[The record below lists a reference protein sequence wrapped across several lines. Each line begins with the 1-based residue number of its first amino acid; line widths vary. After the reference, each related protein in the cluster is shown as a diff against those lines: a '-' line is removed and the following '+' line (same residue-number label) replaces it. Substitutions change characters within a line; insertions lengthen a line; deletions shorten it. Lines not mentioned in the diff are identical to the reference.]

1 MDANKA
7 IKLGFADELMQR
19 SASTDE
25 VPVPQVSMMFSRTA
39 VLNSLMD
46 KNAAKCLSLIHI
58 LSKLFSKKMEKVK
71 DGTSNQRNVAQS
83 GRHYISRIAPS
94 NHTAVRKVLDGSNSP

>member
-1 MDANKA
+1 
-7 IKLGFADELMQR
+7 
-19 SASTDE
+19 
-25 VPVPQVSMMFSRTA
+25 
-39 VLNSLMD
+39 
-46 KNAAKCLSLIHI
+46 
-58 LSKLFSKKMEKVK
+58 MEKVK

>member
-1 MDANKA
+1 MRNKKFTKYQ
-7 IKLGFADELMQR
+7 IMTRVGTIISIYCL
-19 SASTDE
+19 
-25 VPVPQVSMMFSRTA
+25 
-39 VLNSLMD
+39 
-46 KNAAKCLSLIHI
+46 LSLDFV
-58 LSKLFSKKMEKVK
+58 SKLFSKKMEKVK